1 MSYASDLRAA
11 AEAEREVH
19 EQAHAVTA
27 PLATLERLLK
37 AQNARHALTIPDRL
51 LPLLDRLEQLE
62 RVAEAANHRT
72 VRGEIGVC
80 ADKAFDNRPFRKF
93 LDAIDALDREAR

>member
-1 MSYASDLRAA
+1 MSSYADDLIAA
-11 AEAEREVH
+11 AEAERDHPSAYNLAER
-19 EQAHAVTA
+19 VT
-27 PLATLERLLK
+27 
-37 AQNARHALTIPDRL
+37 LTSPGRL